1 MALTKTPLSVCR
13 PTISNIDQSHSRN
26 SAISENSKDSTS
38 AVNVGLNN
46 ENMVDNKNN
55 VEAIVK
61 SLLGGD
67 TDEIVKAVILVRDVS
82 LSKVRRN

>member
-1 MALTKTPLSVCR
+1 M
-13 PTISNIDQSHSRN
+13 
-26 SAISENSKDSTS
+26 
-38 AVNVGLNN
+38 NVGLDN
-46 ENMVDNKNN
+46 ENMVDNKND

-61 SLLGGD
+61 SLLEGD